1 MDSPLTE
8 QLTNAATRLATA
20 AEALE
25 NALARIDA
33 HHQELNAKV
42 ERIVAAIDDTAV
54 DPPFRPMGGP
64 PFRPVLAEG
73 GDTDTAALQSRVA
86 ELERANA
93 DLKAQAARAG
103 RKTLSP
109 LVTAILAKNE
119 VADGADSA
127 VLDKAL
133 ASLSVEQRMAV
144 KAEMARAGLIE

>member
-1 MDSPLTE
+1 MDEPLTE
-8 QLTNAATRLATA
+8 QLTNAATRLANA

-33 HHQELNAKV
+33 HNLELTAKV
-42 ERIVAAIDDTAV
+42 DRIVAAIDDYHPSSTGQGGAPAETAE
-54 DPPFRPMGGP
+54 
-64 PFRPVLAEG
+64 LK
-73 GDTDTAALQSRVA
+73 SRIA
-86 ELERANA
+86 ELEHANA
-93 DLKAQAARAG
+93 DLKAQATRAT

-109 LVTAILAKNE
+109 LATAILSKNE
-119 VADGADSA
+119 VAEGAGSA